1 MAAPSDR
8 LVRSYHLFFKP
19 FVFIDLFGGTPV
31 ANCTTVHHRSGLNPA
46 KSGSENRLDGDQAIC
61 CAVMCTRQHSHTVFL
76 CPRP

>member
-31 ANCTTVHHRSGLNPA
+31 ANCTTVHHRAGLNPA
-46 KSGSENRLDGDQAIC
+46 K
-61 CAVMCTRQHSHTVFL
+61 VRQ
-76 CPRP
+76 